1 MALLLVVVGTLGLVI
16 GSFLNVVIH
25 RVPRGESLIRPGSH
39 CPHCNEPVQMRHNVP
54 LVGWLVLRGRCARC
68 HAGISARYPL
78 VELGTAV
85 VFVAVTVQ
93 VTRLGMLAALPAYLF
108 FAAVA
113 IALTAID
120 LDVLRLPNAI
130 VYPSYVV
137 LAALLALASFLGGSV
152 EPLMRAA
159 VGAAVMFAFYLA
171 LVIVHPS
178 GMGLGD
184 VKLAGV
190 IGAALGFLSYPA
202 LLIGAFAA
210 FMIGGLVGVGLMLLR
225 HATRKTAVPFGPSM
239 LAGAFLAIFA
249 SAPLADAYS
258 HLVQRA

>member
-1 MALLLVVVGTLGLVI
+1 MTFLVTTIGILGLVI
-16 GSFLNVVIH
+16 GSFLNVVIY
-25 RVPRGESLIRPGSH
+25 RVPRGESLVRPGSH
-39 CPHCNEPVQMRHNVP
+39 CASCGDPVRARHNVP
-54 LVGWLVLRGRCARC
+54 LVSWVVLRGRCADC
-68 HAGISARYPL
+68 GAGISVRYPL
-78 VELGTAV
+78 VELGTAL

-93 VTRLGMLAALPAYLF
+93 VARLGLLAALPAYLF
-108 FAAVA
+108 FAAVG
-113 IALTAID
+113 IALAAID
-120 LDVLRLPNAI
+120 LDVLRLPNVI
-130 VYPSYVV
+130 VYPSYIV
-137 LAALLALASFLGGSV
+137 LTALLALASYLEGSV
-152 EPLMRAA
+152 EPLVRAA
-159 VGAAVMFAFYLA
+159 IGGAALFTFYLA

-210 FMIGGLVGVGLMLLR
+210 FVIGGLVGVGLMLLR
-225 HATRKTAVPFGPSM
+225 HATSKTAVPFGPSM

-249 SAPLADAYS
+249 SVPLADAYS